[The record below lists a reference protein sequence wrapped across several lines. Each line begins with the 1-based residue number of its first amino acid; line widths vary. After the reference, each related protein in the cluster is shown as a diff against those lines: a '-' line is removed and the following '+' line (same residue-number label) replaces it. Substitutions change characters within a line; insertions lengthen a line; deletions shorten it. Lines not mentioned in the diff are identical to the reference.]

1 MCGSAPIAA
10 IGSWTTR
17 NSHSENS
24 TFWLQGGSMSTNTTV
39 SWSLRFYFG
48 VHVVPLQTYNVVLAP
63 PSVRNQSEP
72 LAVGAV
78 PQVEVG
84 APAPTPI
91 ETPLTL
97 VLTLYGPTGATK
109 FPGVNGLTGENTKSP
124 SQNVPVAPTGVRPA
138 TARKALP
145 EVVGVHVNV
154 YSVQV
159 VVNGVELVPL
169 Q

>member
-1 MCGSAPIAA
+1 MWSLRQRQNKGTE
-10 IGSWTTR
+10 GNELRKRRLTT
-17 NSHSENS
+17 
-24 TFWLQGGSMSTNTTV
+24 TDPPPLC
-39 SWSLRFYFG
+39 LRFYFG

-109 FPGVNGLTGENTKSP
+109 FPGVNGPTGENTKSP
-124 SQNVPVAPTGVRPA
+124 SQNVP
-138 TARKALP
+138 
-145 EVVGVHVNV
+145 
-154 YSVQV
+154 
-159 VVNGVELVPL
+159 
-169 Q
+169 